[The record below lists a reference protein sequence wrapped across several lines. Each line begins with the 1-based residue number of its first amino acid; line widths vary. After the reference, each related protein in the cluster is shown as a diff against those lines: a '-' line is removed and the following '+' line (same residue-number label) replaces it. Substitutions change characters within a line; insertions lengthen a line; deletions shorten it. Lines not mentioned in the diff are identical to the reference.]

1 MIITP
6 FIVEIIGG
14 RMSDEEVDSVAMAE
28 CGACRAVIPID
39 SEACPECGTKFSGV
53 SEDALGECG
62 GCQALV
68 PLDSTRCPECGV
80 LFVADDVV
88 DILRQW
94 VADTGINIRKLF
106 DRFDENSDGTIDSSE
121 LKQGLLSLNLAD
133 LPPSQVDRLV
143 AEIDADGNGLIDL
156 DEFDT
161 ILSGDEVESSSEAS
175 SEPEEQEDE
184 TPSQDEGEDDDEV
197 VVEIDSDEDQSNDEE
212 DIEVEDEVIST
223 DIDDEEFD
231 LEDDVERGR
240 R

>member
-133 LPPSQVDRLV
+133 LPPSTRRY
-143 AEIDADGNGLIDL
+143 
-156 DEFDT
+156 
-161 ILSGDEVESSSEAS
+161 
-175 SEPEEQEDE
+175 
-184 TPSQDEGEDDDEV
+184 PSP
-197 VVEIDSDEDQSNDEE
+197 
-212 DIEVEDEVIST
+212 IS
-223 DIDDEEFD
+223 
-231 LEDDVERGR
+231 VKARCERGAR
-240 R
+240 SPLAKVYYRHRTCQ